1 MPQPTPAQMHVDR
14 YLTNLSVAFV
24 QESRNF
30 VADKVFP
37 IVPVAKQSDLYP
49 LYDRGY
55 FFRDEMR
62 PRPLG
67 GEAQK
72 AGYKV
77 VNQRYHAEE
86 WALAHT
92 IDDRVRSNA
101 DQPLNPDRAAMRL
114 LTTQAMINRDR
125 RWASAFFKT
134 GVWTTDLTGVADDPS
149 DGEFLQFNQEGSDP
163 IGVVDLYKDAIAE
176 QTGGYEPNVLVLGRK
191 VYRTIRNHPDVI
203 DRIKYTQRGV
213 VDREIL
219 ASLFGVDRVVVP
231 GSVQNTAA
239 EGDADNFSFIVSS
252 NDMLLVYAAP
262 EPALEQPS
270 GGYIFAW
277 TGLIPG
283 ETNAFGGIIQRMRD
297 EKAHSDHVEIRVAY
311 DIHLVAP
318 DLGVFFT
325 NCVGDNGGNGE
336 GE

>member
-24 QESRNF
+24 QQSRNF

-37 IVPVAKQSDLYP
+37 VVPVAKQSDLYP
-49 LYDRGY
+49 VYDRGY

-67 GEAQK
+67 GEAAK

-77 VNQRYHAEE
+77 TNQRYYCEE
-86 WALAHT
+86 FALAHT
-92 IDDRVRSNA
+92 IDDRVRANA

-114 LTTQAMINRDR
+114 LTTQAMIHRDR
-125 RWASAFFKT
+125 DWSSKYFKT
-134 GVWTTDLTGVADDPS
+134 GVWTTDLTGVALNPT
-149 DGEFLQFNQEGSDP
+149 GNQFLQFDQSGSDP
-163 IGVVDLYKDAIAE
+163 IGVVDAEKDRIAE
-176 QTGGYEPNVLVLGRK
+176 TTGYEPNVLVIGRK
-191 VYRTIRNHPDVI
+191 VYRTLRNHPDII
-203 DRIKYTQRGV
+203 DRVKYTQRGV
-213 VDREIL
+213 IDTEIL
-219 ASLFGVDRVVVP
+219 ASLFGVERVAVP

-239 EGDADNFSFIVSS
+239 EGTADNFSFIVASD
-252 NDMLLVYAAP
+252 DMLLVYAAP

-283 ETNAFGGIIQRMRD
+283 ETNAFGGVIQRMRD
-297 EKAHSDHVEIRVAY
+297 EKAHSDHLEIRVAY
-311 DIHLVAP
+311 DIHVVAP
-318 DLGVFFT
+318 DLGVFFDSA
-325 NCVGDNGGNGE
+325 VA
-336 GE
+336 

>member
-24 QESRNF
+24 QQSQNF

-37 IVPVAKQSDLYP
+37 VVTVSKQSDLYP
-49 LYDRGY
+49 IYDRGY
-55 FFRDEMR
+55 FFRDEMA

-77 VNQRYHAEE
+77 TSQRYHCEE
-86 WALAHT
+86 WALAHA
-92 IDDRVRSNA
+92 IDDRVRSNT

-125 RWASAFFKT
+125 RWAGSYFKT
-134 GVWTTDLTGVADDPS
+134 GVWTTDLAGKSTTPS
-149 DGEFLQFNQEGSDP
+149 TNEFLQFDQDGSDP
-163 IGVVDLYKDAIAE
+163 IGVVDQYKDTIAE
-176 QTGGYEPNVLVLGRK
+176 NTGYEPNVLVLGRK
-191 VYRTIRNHPDVI
+191 VYRTLRNHPDII
-203 DRIKYTQRGV
+203 DRVKYTQRGV
-213 VDREIL
+213 VDRDIL

-231 GSVQNTAA
+231 GSIQNTAK
-239 EGDADNFSFIVSS
+239 EGLQDNFEFILSS
-252 NDMLLVYAAP
+252 TDMLLVYAAS

-283 ETNAFGGIIQRMRD
+283 ETNAFGGVIQRMRD
-297 EKAHSDHVEIRVAY
+297 DKAHSDHIEIRTAY
-311 DIHLVAP
+311 DIQVVAP
-318 DLGVFFT
+318 DLGVFFSAA
-325 NCVGDNGGNGE
+325 VAS
-336 GE
+336 